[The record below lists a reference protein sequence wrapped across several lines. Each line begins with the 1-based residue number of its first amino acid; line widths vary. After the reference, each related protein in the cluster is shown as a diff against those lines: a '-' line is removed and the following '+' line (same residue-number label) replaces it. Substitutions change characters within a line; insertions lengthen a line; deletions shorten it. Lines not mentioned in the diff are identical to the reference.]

1 MGLNTVLG
9 IFDKLT
15 NKVVMQ
21 RRPFRY
27 HRGPKLEE
35 ERVVVLDV
43 GAAGG
48 VQPAWL
54 PELDY
59 IDLIMIEP
67 SPTEVAKL
75 EAQLKEYSSVSILN
89 VGLSNLEGKQTL
101 FRTKFRQCSSLLE
114 PNAALVARYRVGPA
128 FAVVAQEEIECR
140 RYDNLMREG
149 RAPQPDVVKIDVQGA
164 EKLVLEGMGAAL
176 DKVLGI
182 EIESH
187 FYPLYQGQ
195 TLFGD
200 MVTWLAE
207 KGFRLRRLGPSH
219 NFDKDIVEVN
229 AWFTRNGDA
238 TEVEHRKLNVIERVW
253 DLQDYPG
260 GARIIKALGI

>member
-1 MGLNTVLG
+1 
-9 IFDKLT
+9 
-15 NKVVMQ
+15 
-21 RRPFRY
+21 
-27 HRGPKLEE
+27 LEE

-54 PELDY
+54 PELEH
-59 IDLIMIEP
+59 IDLVMVEP
-67 SPTEVAKL
+67 AQAEVAKL
-75 EAQLKEYSSVSILN
+75 EAQLKDKPSVSILN
-89 VGLSNLEGKQTL
+89 VGLSNREGKHTL
-101 FRTKFRQCSSLLE
+101 FRTRFRQCSSLLE
-114 PNAALVARYRVGPA
+114 PNPEVAGRYRVGPA
-128 FAVVAQEEIECR
+128 FKVVAQEEIECR

-195 TLFGD
+195 ALFGD

-207 KGFRLRRLGPSH
+207 KGFRLRQVAPTY
-219 NFDKDIVEVN
+219 NFDTDIVEVN
-229 AWFTRNGDA
+229 AWFTRIENLTD
-238 TEVEHRKLNVIERVW
+238 VERRKLNVIERVW
-253 DLQDYPG
+253 ELQDYPG
-260 GARIIKALGI
+260 GARIIKTLGI